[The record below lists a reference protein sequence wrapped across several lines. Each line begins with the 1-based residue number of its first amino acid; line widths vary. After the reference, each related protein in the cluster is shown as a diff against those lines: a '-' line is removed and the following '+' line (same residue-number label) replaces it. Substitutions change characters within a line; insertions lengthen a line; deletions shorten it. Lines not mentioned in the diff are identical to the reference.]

1 MSHIPISY
9 LRTARIALVAGLL
22 GSSALVGLAAA
33 APSAPPQN
41 AGLAVRAVL
50 PDFSDLVAKVK
61 PAVVS
66 ITTKMIARPAADDDS
81 TPAPGLRRGMPVPP
95 PGGVAEARGSGFIV
109 SADGFVV
116 TNNHVVQDAKSVT
129 VTLDDG
135 RDLPAKVIGR
145 DPRSDIAVLKIEST
159 AALPYLELAATTDV
173 RPGEWVLAMGNP
185 FGLGGTVTAGI
196 VSARGRNIGAGPY
209 DDFIQI
215 DAPINHGNSGG
226 PLFNQAGQV
235 VGVNS
240 AILSPSGGSIGI
252 GFAIPSD
259 MVSKVVAEL
268 ETTGHV
274 TRGYLGVETQPID
287 KALAAALHLGDPEN
301 AGALVASVAAD
312 SPAGKAGLHEGD
324 VLRAVNGVK
333 LADPR
338 ALARAVAAIKPGA
351 DARLDVLRDG
361 KVETIAVT
369 VGSVPN
375 ETLADAGTAK
385 RPDGIGV
392 ALAQLS
398 PEMRDQL
405 DLPPSVKGALIAR
418 VQPGSPAAQ
427 AGLREGDLILGVGT
441 HAVASAEDAAGAI
454 RKAVKSGNDIALR
467 VMRDGKA
474 GYVAVEVTQQG

>member
-1 MSHIPISY
+1 MSHIPFSY

-66 ITTKMIARPAADDDS
+66 ITTRMIARPAADDDS
-81 TPAPGLRRGMPVPP
+81 TPVPGLRRGMPTPP
-95 PGGVAEARGSGFIV
+95 PGRIAEARGSGFIV

-135 RDLPAKVIGR
+135 RELPAKVIGR
-145 DPRSDIAVLKIEST
+145 DPRSDIAVLKIEAAT
-159 AALPYLELAATTDV
+159 ALPYLELAATTDV

-338 ALARAVAAIKPGA
+338 ALARAVAAIKPGG
-351 DARLDVLRDG
+351 DAKLDVLRDG

-369 VGSVPN
+369 VGSVPS

-392 ALAQLS
+392 ALAQLT

-405 DLPPSVKGALIAR
+405 DLAPGVKGALIAR

-427 AGLREGDLILGVGT
+427 AGLQEGDLILGVGT

-474 GYVAVEVTQQG
+474 GYVAVDVTQQG

>member
-1 MSHIPISY
+1 M
-9 LRTARIALVAGLL
+9 
-22 GSSALVGLAAA
+22 
-33 APSAPPQN
+33 
-41 AGLAVRAVL
+41 
-50 PDFSDLVAKVK
+50 
-61 PAVVS
+61 
-66 ITTKMIARPAADDDS
+66 
-81 TPAPGLRRGMPVPP
+81 
-95 PGGVAEARGSGFIV
+95 
-109 SADGFVV
+109 
-116 TNNHVVQDAKSVT
+116 
-129 VTLDDG
+129 
-135 RDLPAKVIGR
+135 
-145 DPRSDIAVLKIEST
+145 
-159 AALPYLELAATTDV
+159 
-173 RPGEWVLAMGNP
+173 
-185 FGLGGTVTAGI
+185 
-196 VSARGRNIGAGPY
+196 
-209 DDFIQI
+209 
-215 DAPINHGNSGG
+215 
-226 PLFNQAGQV
+226 
-235 VGVNS
+235 
-240 AILSPSGGSIGI
+240 
-252 GFAIPSD
+252 
-259 MVSKVVAEL
+259 
-268 ETTGHV
+268 
-274 TRGYLGVETQPID
+274 ETQPID

-427 AGLREGDLILGVGT
+427 AGLQEGDLILGVGT